1 MTIFKNVLRDYLKNK
16 TRILIKHEL
25 GNIELFS
32 KIIYLKNGKIM
43 FCGNYQE
50 LIKSNIYQKLLDEY
64 TDKSDLEKNKLEK
77 IIPKSYKEHHVRSL
91 SFGIDKE
98 KIMKGRLIKDEEMNE
113 GSINKKLYINFIMIM
128 GGFSFFILLV
138 IISATI
144 QAFSLGGNI
153 WLMQWSSG
161 ENENNL
167 YSFLV
172 YAQIDLFSLF
182 FLFLKEF
189 LFSVALL
196 RMNKKLHNKMLNKL
210 IHAPINLFHDIVP
223 IGQIINRLTSDLDK
237 TRAISKLLN
246 LILRSFFMLITS
258 IVVCFHYNSLSLI
271 SALVMI
277 LSGIFIT
284 NYYISAGRNLNR
296 LDGISRSPIVTCFS
310 ETFSGAKII
319 KSFKREENLK
329 NRLFQFLN
337 DYYYVISYKF
347 GSANWYSLCLEI
359 SSYFYI
365 FFLVLFSCFFYDSFS
380 SQAIALIIKYSVSF
394 SDQMLNTFCFLSDM
408 EKSMVSFERCDS
420 YTKILQEE
428 TTEQKKR
435 KVNKDKSLTNWPSQ
449 GRIQIREY
457 SCKYRPETEIV
468 LNNINAEISGGEKIG
483 VVGKSGSGKSTLS
496 LSFFRMVEVYQ
507 GEIIIDDVNISEISL
522 NKLRKNMCIIPQDP
536 TLFESSVRD
545 NVDPL
550 KQYSDLEIFN
560 ILEELEFFDSINIR
574 NKIYI
579 NKYNKDYIQLCLNYK
594 IKENGTN
601 ISLGNKQLLCFAR
614 AVLKNSKII
623 IMDEAT
629 ASLDQKTQSII
640 LKSIE
645 KYFKNSTLFSIA
657 HRIESVLNFDRIMVF
672 DEGKLKEFDK
682 PNELLKQKNSIF
694 YKLYYEENESKIM

>member
-1 MTIFKNVLRDYLKNK
+1 
-16 TRILIKHEL
+16 
-25 GNIELFS
+25 
-32 KIIYLKNGKIM
+32 
-43 FCGNYQE
+43 
-50 LIKSNIYQKLLDEY
+50 
-64 TDKSDLEKNKLEK
+64 
-77 IIPKSYKEHHVRSL
+77 
-91 SFGIDKE
+91 
-98 KIMKGRLIKDEEMNE
+98 
-113 GSINKKLYINFIMIM
+113 
-128 GGFSFFILLV
+128 
-138 IISATI
+138 
-144 QAFSLGGNI
+144 
-153 WLMQWSSG
+153 
-161 ENENNL
+161 
-167 YSFLV
+167 
-172 YAQIDLFSLF
+172 
-182 FLFLKEF
+182 
-189 LFSVALL
+189 
-196 RMNKKLHNKMLNKL
+196 
-210 IHAPINLFHDIVP
+210 
-223 IGQIINRLTSDLDK
+223 
-237 TRAISKLLN
+237 
-246 LILRSFFMLITS
+246 
-258 IVVCFHYNSLSLI
+258 
-271 SALVMI
+271 
-277 LSGIFIT
+277 
-284 NYYISAGRNLNR
+284 
-296 LDGISRSPIVTCFS
+296 
-310 ETFSGAKII
+310 
-319 KSFKREENLK
+319 
-329 NRLFQFLN
+329 
-337 DYYYVISYKF
+337 
-347 GSANWYSLCLEI
+347 
-359 SSYFYI
+359 
-365 FFLVLFSCFFYDSFS
+365 
-380 SQAIALIIKYSVSF
+380 
-394 SDQMLNTFCFLSDM
+394 
-408 EKSMVSFERCDS
+408 MV
-420 YTKILQEE
+420 
-428 TTEQKKR
+428 
-435 KVNKDKSLTNWPSQ
+435 
-449 GRIQIREY
+449 
-457 SCKYRPETEIV
+457 
-468 LNNINAEISGGEKIG
+468 